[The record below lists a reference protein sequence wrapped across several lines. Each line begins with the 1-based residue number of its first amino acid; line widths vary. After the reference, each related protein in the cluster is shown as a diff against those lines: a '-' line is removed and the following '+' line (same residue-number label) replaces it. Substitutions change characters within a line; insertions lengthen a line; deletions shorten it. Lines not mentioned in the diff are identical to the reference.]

1 MKKCFVTKLNGVTKN
16 DNLLR
21 VGEMKLTYFRVS
33 AATSKTQSFCIK
45 LSKETVLRIVGEGY
59 FTDSTLSQNLG
70 KEMTIQDNFLTD
82 VYTSNG
88 DYDII
93 IPNKYSLVQL
103 KFYPNSGTNSYED
116 RSNKAISINDFMG
129 MKELNYVSLSSP
141 KVTGNIAAL
150 ESSLGLTY
158 LNLYGTKVSGNI
170 SVLHDK
176 VALTYLSVP
185 EVSGE
190 ISTLSKLSLLTYLN
204 ASGLSGNI
212 SVFKEMQSMEQLSLT
227 AGDIYGDL
235 ALLSKKCYFAS
246 FVKNNPNRTF
256 SWSSRPSEYNIIALE
271 GPVKLGNVDK
281 MLSEQ
286 AACVKA
292 IPSGN
297 QSWYRTISV
306 SGERTS
312 VSDSAVS
319 TLQSKGYTIS
329 VNK

>member
-21 VGEMKLTYFRVS
+21 VGEMRLTYFRVS
-33 AATSKTQSFCIK
+33 APTSKTQSFSIK
-45 LSKETVLRIVGEGY
+45 FSKETVLRIVGEGY
-59 FTDSTLSQNLG
+59 FTDSTLSQNFG
-70 KEMTIQDNFLTD
+70 KEMTVPENILTD

-103 KFYPNSGTNSYED
+103 KFYPSSGTNSYED
-116 RSNKAISINDFMG
+116 RSNKAISISDFMG
-129 MKELNYVSLSSP
+129 MKELNYVSLSSS

-170 SVLHDK
+170 SVLQDK
-176 VALTYLSVP
+176 VALTYLSVT

-190 ISTLSKLSLLTYLN
+190 ISTLSKLSLLTYIS
-204 ASGLSGNI
+204 ASRLSGDI
-212 SVFKEMQSMEQLSLT
+212 SAFKEMQSLEQLSL
-227 AGDIYGDL
+227 AYGDIYGDL

-246 FVKNNPNRTF
+246 FTKNNPNRTF